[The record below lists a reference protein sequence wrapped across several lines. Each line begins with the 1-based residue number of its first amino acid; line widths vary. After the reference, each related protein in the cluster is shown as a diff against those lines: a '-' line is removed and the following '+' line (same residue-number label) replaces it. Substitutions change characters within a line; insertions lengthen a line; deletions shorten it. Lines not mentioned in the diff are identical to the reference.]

1 MSIEVIA
8 PIGAP
13 AKQQGDVLEK
23 FMAKWLQKLGYQV
36 TRNVRTTACELDLYC
51 KHKVSNRV
59 VYVECKAYNEKTLSA
74 NDLWAFYGKVKGKSD
89 ISEGCFVSTGE
100 LGKDAKGFIIERE
113 SQNDQEVLL
122 FYTPE
127 RLIESLIDS
136 QIICSPPN
144 DLVLKELCEGE
155 ALGDWVLCLS
165 EFGMHWTSTILRNG
179 VPQSWVICATD
190 SPSKIITDDSL
201 IDALATQKFSLSQ
214 FKNWNEYKLQNES
227 GQQLAHPIVEVE
239 IGESWTDYRP
249 ARPEHFVGRYKDIKE
264 AFSFIKKIKNQETDS
279 RVLAFTGDSGI
290 GKSSFIA
297 KLRYEATKKAGYF
310 IYAVDV
316 RAASDSSYVE
326 QAFLCNLKAAQA
338 KGFGCKVAL
347 QLTNA
352 NHPLESESIKKFLQE
367 CKRRKQVIVFVLDQ
381 FEELYAKAELVDLFN
396 SARKL
401 MLSVISANSNFII
414 SFAWKTDA
422 TIPQDHPA
430 YYMWHGLSD
439 HRYEI
444 RLRQFS
450 ETDANELIRL
460 FEVDLGQKLRP
471 DIRSYILENSQGL
484 PWLLKKF
491 CIHLD
496 ARVRNGIS
504 QLDMENAS
512 FDIAALFE
520 QDLTSLS
527 AEELQCLK
535 LIATNAPM
543 DWFDAIQTAS
553 AVIIKSLQDKRLV
566 FRKGNKLNL
575 YWDIFQGYVLRKELP
590 EIPFSYIPQSPSMRA
605 LLRLA
610 NSLDNDRGKTADDL
624 SKTLGFTKKTTWN
637 IIADLIRF
645 GIARNVDG
653 AYFLESHIHDHDEI
667 SILRSLRE
675 TSKRHKIVALLK
687 QGYSVKYCSQNQ
699 LIELVRA
706 SIPPGNYGHRTLSI
720 YAQKMKRWLD
730 RLGFIRQS
738 GEFLVYED
746 QGDVQS
752 IPSKIRREGVFIGD
766 TSPYIASQVLQEIIN
781 EKRLS
786 SDVMRKSG
794 WRNVGSLLLRLEL
807 ITKKDNYL
815 YPTNLEEPK
824 AYIQLF
830 NNCKQEKSIQKS
842 MELLLQRPKISAI
855 ELGSE
860 IAISFNRKW
869 KNATFK
875 RIGGALRIWASWIID
890 SQGANTILPPP
901 GQKARWH
908 ADDQIMLPLEY
919 NDSY

>member
-1 MSIEVIA
+1 MGIEVIA

-13 AKQQGDVLEK
+13 AKRQGDVLEK

-74 NDLWAFYGKVKGKSD
+74 NDLWAFYGKVKGKCD
-89 ISEGCFVSTGE
+89 ISEGWFVSTGE
-100 LGKDAKGFIIERE
+100 LGKDAKGFLLERE

-136 QIICSPPN
+136 QIICSPPT
-144 DLVLKELCEGE
+144 DLVLNELCEGE
-155 ALGDWVLCLS
+155 TLGDWILCLS
-165 EFGMHWTSTILRNG
+165 EFGMHWASTILCNG
-179 VPQSWVICATD
+179 VPQAWVICTTD
-190 SPSKIITDDSL
+190 SPSKIIADEAL

-214 FKNWNEYKLQNES
+214 FKNWNEFRHQNES
-227 GQQLAHPIVEVE
+227 GQQFAHPIVEVE

-249 ARPEHFVGRYKDIKE
+249 ARPEHFVGRTKDIKE
-264 AFSFIKKIKNQETDS
+264 VFSFIKKIKNQETDS

-297 KLRYEATKKAGYF
+297 KVRYEATKKVGVF
-310 IYAVDV
+310 IFAVDV

-326 QAFLCNLKAAQA
+326 QAFLCGLKAAQA

-347 QLTNA
+347 QLTNV
-352 NHPLESESIKKFLQE
+352 NHPLESESIKKFLHE

-381 FEELYAKAELVDLFN
+381 FEELYAKAELIDLFN

-496 ARVRNGIS
+496 ARVRNGVS

-520 QDLTSLS
+520 QDLTSLTG
-527 AEELQCLK
+527 EESQCLK
-535 LIATNAPM
+535 LIASNAPM
-543 DWFDAIQTAS
+543 DWFDAIQTVS
-553 AVIIKSLQDKRLV
+553 ADVIKSLLDKRLV

-590 EIPFSYIPQSPSMRA
+590 EIPFSYIPHSPSMPA

-610 NSLDNDRGKTADDL
+610 NSLDNDRGKTADAL
-624 SKTLGFTKKTTWN
+624 SKTLGFTKKTVWN
-637 IIADLIRF
+637 IMTDLIRF
-645 GIARNVDG
+645 GIVRNVDG
-653 AYFLESHIHDHDEI
+653 SYFLEHRIREHDET

-675 TSKRHKIVALLK
+675 TSKRHKVVALLK

-699 LIELVRA
+699 LIELVRS
-706 SIPPGNYGHRTLSI
+706 SIPSGNYGHKTLSI
-720 YAQKMKRWLD
+720 YAQKMKQWLGC
-730 RLGFIRQS
+730 LGFIRDS
-738 GEFLVYED
+738 GDFFLYDD
-746 QGDVQS
+746 QGDVQGL
-752 IPSKIRREGVFIGD
+752 PTKKRREGVFIAD
-766 TSPYIASQVLQEIIN
+766 TSPYIASQVLQEIIK
-781 EKRLS
+781 EKELS
-786 SDVMRKSG
+786 LDVMKKSG
-794 WRNVGSLLLRLEL
+794 WRNVVSLLLRLEL
-807 ITKKDNYL
+807 ITKKGNYY
-815 YPTNLEEPK
+815 YPADIEESN
-824 AYIQLF
+824 AAIQLF
-830 NNCKQEKSIQKS
+830 NRCKQERSIQKS
-842 MELLLQRPKISAI
+842 IGLILKCPNITAI

-860 IAISFNRKW
+860 IATCFNRDW
-869 KNATFK
+869 KKATFK
-875 RIGGALRIWASWIID
+875 RVGGALRIWALWIID
-890 SQGANTILPPP
+890 SSKANTMLPPP
-901 GQKARWH
+901 GQKVRWH
-908 ADDQIMLPLEY
+908 VDRQLMLPL
-919 NDSY
+919 